1 VKTTGALGK
10 GIDFQTGAGCKPPA
24 IFDDDSF
31 SVRRVRGDI
40 LCPLRRNQSVRKRD
54 HSAWS
59 KITVFLFAAISLRG
73 ILMMF
78 FMQNSMDGS
87 ICNSRLC
94 VGRKKEGVSKYWRY
108 DTTERLSHASMPV
121 FGGLAN
127 TLTRID

>member
-1 VKTTGALGK
+1 L
-10 GIDFQTGAGCKPPA
+10 
-24 IFDDDSF
+24 IFKLEQVASRPQF
-31 SVRRVRGDI
+31 LMMIPSLCAEFVVTYFVRCVE
-40 LCPLRRNQSVRKRD
+40 NQSVRKRD